1 MNRGAAGNMPNN
13 RRNNAGAPAAAQNN
27 GFLGNVSNLANNA
40 FTGVKSAAT
49 GAANA
54 VGNAFN
60 GAVNGATK
68 LFNNAA
74 NGAGE
79 VVNNAVKNTNA
90 AFNADAA
97 AAAAPTAN
105 NNKKNGA
112 FFGIP
117 AAANKMTNV
126 AENVAENAGN
136 AVSNFLGFNNN
147 SKKNNRG
154 NGNGNGNRNNTN
166 ANALENAANTLLNAA
181 NNTLNVGE
189 EGPGFL
195 GSIWLWLL
203 IIILLAV
210 GVIAFFYNEIVELLP
225 PNMQDALDRFKQAL
239 GIAPAPAPVPEPV
252 AASASAIDVS
262 GDTVPPA
269 APGLV
274 STGLSSIAGNLSG
287 IIEKQLPPQKKEVFN
302 IKENRYTYDDAEP
315 LCKALGAELATYD
328 QVREAYE
335 QGADWCN
342 YGWVKGQR
350 AIYPTQESTYEKLQQ
365 GPKEQ
370 RMACGKPGVNGGYFD
385 NPELRFGVTC
395 YGVKPVQKAHDTTLL
410 PNGEA
415 NPFTPDALE
424 FDKRVAEFKADS
436 ANIGI
441 LPFKEGDWTGADN

>member
-1 MNRGAAGNMPNN
+1 MPNN

-27 GFLGNVSNLANNA
+27 GFMGNVSNLANNA
-40 FTGVKSAAT
+40 FTGVKNAAT

-54 VGNAFN
+54 VGNAVN
-60 GAVNGATK
+60 GAVNGATRM
-68 LFNNAA
+68 FNNAA

-97 AAAAPTAN
+97 AAAAPAN
-105 NNKKNGA
+105 NNKKNAA

-126 AENVAENAGN
+126 AENAVENTGN
-136 AVSNFLGFNNN
+136 AISNFLGFNNN

-154 NGNGNGNRNNTN
+154 NGNANSN
-166 ANALENAANTLLNAA
+166 NALENAANTLLNAA

-210 GVIAFFYNEIVELLP
+210 GVIAFFYNEIMDLLP
-225 PNMQDALDRFKQAL
+225 PDFQNAFDRFKQAI
-239 GIAPAPAPVPEPV
+239 GIAPAAAPAPAPEPEPV
-252 AASASAIDVS
+252 SASAIDVS
-262 GDTVPPA
+262 GAGPA

-350 AIYPTQESTYEKLQQ
+350 AIYPTQDETYEKLQQ

-395 YGVKPVQKAHDTTLL
+395 YGVKPVQTAHDTTLL

-441 LPFKEGDWTGADN
+441 LPFKAGDWTGADN